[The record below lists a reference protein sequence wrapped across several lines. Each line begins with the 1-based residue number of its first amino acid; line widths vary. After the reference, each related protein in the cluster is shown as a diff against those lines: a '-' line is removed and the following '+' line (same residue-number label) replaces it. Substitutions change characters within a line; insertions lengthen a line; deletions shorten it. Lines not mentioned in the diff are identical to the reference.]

1 MRWKTYEEELREEAD
16 RFRPMSVEERLHA
29 VAEMVQLVFRMLEGQ
44 GTLDAKLRSA
54 GRTEEEGRQR
64 LRDWVRRHRV

>member
-1 MRWKTYEEELREEAD
+1 MRWKTYEEQLREEAD

-29 VAEMVQLVFRMLEGQ
+29 VGEMVQLVFRMLEGQ
-44 GTLDAKLRSA
+44 GTLEAKLRSA